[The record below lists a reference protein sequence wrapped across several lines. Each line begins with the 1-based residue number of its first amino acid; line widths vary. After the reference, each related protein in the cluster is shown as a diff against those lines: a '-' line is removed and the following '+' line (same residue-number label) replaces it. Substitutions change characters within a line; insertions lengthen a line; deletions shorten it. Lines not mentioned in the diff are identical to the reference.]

1 SAGLPIFPKPSHH
14 DIETNHRPYKSVV
27 FFSKMELCK
36 VLIFSTLFPYLKGP
50 APTPVEG
57 GASESSYSFTIF

>member
-1 SAGLPIFPKPSHH
+1 HIFPKPSHH

-36 VLIFSTLFPYLKGP
+36 VLKTIKKTTLSSNSN
-50 APTPVEG
+50 VENCLRPG
-57 GASESSYSFTIF
+57 TMAVHHNQRLPCS

>member
-1 SAGLPIFPKPSHH
+1 MQRFPDFIKF
-14 DIETNHRPYKSVV
+14 ILLLL
-27 FFSKMELCK
+27 FFI
-36 VLIFSTLFPYLKGP
+36 IFSTLFPYLKGP